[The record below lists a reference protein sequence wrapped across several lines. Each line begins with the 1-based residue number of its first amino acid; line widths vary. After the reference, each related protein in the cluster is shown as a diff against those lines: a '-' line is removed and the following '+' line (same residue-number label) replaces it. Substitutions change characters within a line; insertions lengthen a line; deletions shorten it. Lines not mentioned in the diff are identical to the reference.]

1 MTTNRLYILGV
12 LSPNSKR
19 KIHNSISMTNTE
31 KKFVT
36 DLSNCDGE
44 WQFTLYNSFVF
55 VCMCVFVNSSAV
67 FCLTRSQSTWGVS
80 EISTCGQ
87 CHFHPIGKVFNYSTW
102 TAEDYVDQR
111 LLGRTKRVIEG
122 HLSRWTNLPCHSFVK
137 WFGNIINVLHG
148 PMQISASLEVN
159 WIVACSL

>member
-1 MTTNRLYILGV
+1 MFFLPIAKEKSTIAFLWLIQ
-12 LSPNSKR
+12 R
-19 KIHNSISMTNTE
+19 KKSR
-31 KKFVT
+31 
-36 DLSNCDGE
+36 DLSSCDGE
-44 WQFTLYNSFVF
+44 WQLTLYNSFVF

-137 WFGNIINVLHG
+137 WFGNISMCFMGQCRSQL
-148 PMQISASLEVN
+148 L
-159 WIVACSL
+159 